1 MRRTL
6 LARIAIGAGV
16 VLLATGIGAGAASAG
31 KNPAPGEEFFLS
43 MTCTGLG
50 DVIIVNQ
57 GFAPHP
63 GLRVVGATTVIV
75 PRDGNTGRA
84 NGECTITGGG
94 LAPDQI
100 EPFEP
105 PLFTIP
111 VLIVPPGA

>member
-1 MRRTL
+1 L
-6 LARIAIGAGV
+6 LASRPVRASCYSQQGSGRA
-16 VLLATGIGAGAASAG
+16 LLLAG

-94 LAPDQI
+94 LAPDEI

>member
-6 LARIAIGAGV
+6 LARIATGAGV

-57 GFAPHP
+57 GFPPHP
-63 GLRVVGATTVIV
+63 ALRVVGATTVIV
-75 PRDGNTGRA
+75 PRTEERGQA

-94 LAPDQI
+94 PSPDEI
-100 EPFEP
+100 KPFDP
-105 PLFTIP
+105 PLDTIP